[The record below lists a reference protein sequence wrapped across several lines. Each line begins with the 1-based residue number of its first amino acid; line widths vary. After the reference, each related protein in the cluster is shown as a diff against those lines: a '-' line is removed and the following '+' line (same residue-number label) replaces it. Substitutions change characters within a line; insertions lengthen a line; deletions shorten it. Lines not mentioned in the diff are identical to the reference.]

1 MKKLLVVPM
10 LALFLIS
17 FQTNAQSNKT
27 ESQKEVVSKQDVK
40 TVTLKVTGMTCAGCS
55 NQVYNALKKVDG
67 VLEQLVE
74 YSEDKA
80 VVTFNPKLTTV
91 EIIIE
96 AINETPFT
104 ASIIK
109 NKS

>member
-1 MKKLLVVPM
+1 MKKLFVLPI

-17 FQTNAQSNKT
+17 FQANAQSNKT
-27 ESQKEVVSKQDVK
+27 EVLKEVASKDAK
-40 TVTLKVTGMTCAGCS
+40 KVTLKVTGMTCAGCS

-80 VVTFNPKLTTV
+80 IVTFNPKLTTI
-91 EIIIE
+91 EAIIK

-104 ASIIK
+104 ASLPKTKI
-109 NKS
+109 

>member
-1 MKKLLVVPM
+1 MKKLLLVPV

-17 FQTNAQSNKT
+17 FQANAQSNKT
-27 ESQKEVVSKQDVK
+27 EVLKEVANKDVK

-55 NQVYNALKKVDG
+55 NQVYNALKSVDG

-80 VVTFNPKLTTV
+80 VVTYNPKLTTV
-91 EIIIE
+91 EAIIK

-104 ASIIK
+104 ASLPK
-109 NKS
+109 TKS

>member
-1 MKKLLVVPM
+1 MKKLLVVPI

-17 FQTNAQSNKT
+17 FQANAQSNKT
-27 ESQKEVVSKQDVK
+27 EVEMEVVSKQDVK

-55 NQVYNALKKVDG
+55 NQVSNALKKIDG

-91 EIIIE
+91 EAIIE
-96 AINETPFT
+96 AINKTPFT
-104 ASIIK
+104 ASLLETK
-109 NKS
+109 G

>member
-1 MKKLLVVPM
+1 MKKLFVLPI

-27 ESQKEVVSKQDVK
+27 EAQKEVASKNVK

-55 NQVYNALKKVDG
+55 NQVYNALKSVDG

-80 VVTFNPKLTTV
+80 VVTYNPKLTTV
-91 EIIIE
+91 EAIIK

-104 ASIIK
+104 ASLPK
-109 NKS
+109 TKS

>member
-1 MKKLLVVPM
+1 MKKLLVLPILV
-10 LALFLIS
+10 LSLIS
-17 FQTNAQSNKT
+17 FQVNAQSNKT
-27 ESQKEVVSKQDVK
+27 EAKQEVVSNKDVK
-40 TVTLKVTGMTCAGCS
+40 TVTLKVTGMTCAECS

-80 VVTFNPKLTTV
+80 VVTYNSKLTTI
-91 EIIIE
+91 EDIIK
-96 AINETPFT
+96 AINETPFK

-109 NKS
+109 TKG

>member
-1 MKKLLVVPM
+1 MKKLFVLTI

-17 FQTNAQSNKT
+17 FQANAQSNKT
-27 ESQKEVVSKQDVK
+27 EAQKEVASKNVK

-55 NQVYNALKKVDG
+55 NQVYNALKSVDG

-91 EIIIE
+91 EAIIK
-96 AINETPFT
+96 AINKTPFT
-104 ASIIK
+104 ASLLK
-109 NKS
+109 TKS